1 MWSRFKACLGYA
13 ERLGYIDRVPFKGL
27 DNPRGKHPDTKFWT
41 FDEFKK
47 VQTLLILVS
56 MRDSIIT

>member
-27 DNPRGKHPDTKFWT
+27 DNPRGKHPDTK
-41 FDEFKK
+41 
-47 VQTLLILVS
+47 IL
-56 MRDSIIT
+56 DI